1 MMMFDGQHSAAGSD
15 GTEIVPARQR
25 ASRPNGGWLWFV
37 GIGLSVAVMARYPM
51 LGVACLAMGLRTQSE
66 LFGAK
71 GLVAGLGI
79 SGAVL
84 VAWMVLDGVSNVL
97 FAVPLVGI
105 AAAISTLM
113 WKRRAGV
120 TEVSLVVTAAIAL
133 CMAVDG
139 FTAFNAGTNLAEV
152 TSAMLM
158 EVARASVGRGV
169 EAELA
174 LVSIEPLIS
183 VIWPMVYVLSAALDA
198 LVAGFGSFLGSVQRP
213 ASWGEMPAPGQRLR
227 VPQISLFDA
236 PLWAVGVLA
245 LSVLGMGASFAAV
258 PESQALRTVSVTLFL
273 AVRIIFLIQGLGVI
287 LGLLGRWRIGCFGRF
302 AVIMV
307 ATWLEVMFVV
317 SIIGLIDVWANFRK
331 LPRDGSHNE
340 AHT

>member
-66 LFGAK
+66 RFGAK

-105 AAAISTLM
+105 AAAISALM
-113 WKRRAGV
+113 WKGRAGV

-198 LVAGFGSFLGSVQRP
+198 LGAGFGSFLGSVQRP

-258 PESQALRTVSVTLFL
+258 PESQILRTVSVTLFL

-287 LGLLGRWRIGCFGRF
+287 LGLLGRWHIGCFGRF

>member
-1 MMMFDGQHSAAGSD
+1 
-15 GTEIVPARQR
+15 
-25 ASRPNGGWLWFV
+25 
-37 GIGLSVAVMARYPM
+37 
-51 LGVACLAMGLRTQSE
+51 
-66 LFGAK
+66 
-71 GLVAGLGI
+71 
-79 SGAVL
+79 
-84 VAWMVLDGVSNVL
+84 
-97 FAVPLVGI
+97 
-105 AAAISTLM
+105 
-113 WKRRAGV
+113 
-120 TEVSLVVTAAIAL
+120 
-133 CMAVDG
+133 
-139 FTAFNAGTNLAEV
+139 
-152 TSAMLM
+152 
-158 EVARASVGRGV
+158 
-169 EAELA
+169 
-174 LVSIEPLIS
+174 
-183 VIWPMVYVLSAALDA
+183 
-198 LVAGFGSFLGSVQRP
+198 
-213 ASWGEMPAPGQRLR
+213 MPAPGQRLR

-258 PESQALRTVSVTLFL
+258 PESQVLRTVSVTLFL

>member
-66 LFGAK
+66 RFGAK

-79 SGAVL
+79 SGTVL

-105 AAAISTLM
+105 AAAISALM

-120 TEVSLVVTAAIAL
+120 TEVSLVVTVAIAL

-139 FTAFNAGTNLAEV
+139 FTAFNAGTNLAEA

-198 LVAGFGSFLGSVQRP
+198 LVAGFGSSSVRPRGARCLRRGSAFGSRRSVSSTRRSGRLGCLP
-213 ASWGEMPAPGQRLR
+213 
-227 VPQISLFDA
+227 SL
-236 PLWAVGVLA
+236 
-245 LSVLGMGASFAAV
+245 S
-258 PESQALRTVSVTLFL
+258 
-273 AVRIIFLIQGLGVI
+273 
-287 LGLLGRWRIGCFGRF
+287 
-302 AVIMV
+302 
-307 ATWLEVMFVV
+307 
-317 SIIGLIDVWANFRK
+317 
-331 LPRDGSHNE
+331 
-340 AHT
+340 